1 MNALEFFGR
10 QFLFIDVYLCVR
22 KRAQLSGM
30 ITVLMGQKNRR
41 HLFRLIAE
49 GGKCFHEL
57 DLPSLFS
64 LDELLYIQIYV
75 DIAVNFFPTYKN
87 YRLDMHRTSLMSHFF
102 RPRLRLM
109 NGFRMSLQN
118 CLRNPFLFPQ

>member
-87 YRLDMHRTSLMSHFF
+87 YRLDM
-102 RPRLRLM
+102 PRDNDINVIGKRKFIQAS
-109 NGFRMSLQN
+109 GSD
-118 CLRNPFLFPQ
+118 